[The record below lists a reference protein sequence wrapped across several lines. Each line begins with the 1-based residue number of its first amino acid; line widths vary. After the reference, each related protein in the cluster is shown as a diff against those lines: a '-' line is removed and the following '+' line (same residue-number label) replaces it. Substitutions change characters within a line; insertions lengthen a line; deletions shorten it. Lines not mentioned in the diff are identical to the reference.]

1 MRLIF
6 FGNGAFGIPTLQA
19 LANSVHEVAAVIT
32 NPDKP
37 AGRGHQLNP
46 TPIKEAALKLGLPIW
61 EVASPKDPTLPERL
75 KAIGAH
81 TFVVIAYRLLPRAIW
96 EIPPYGTLNLHPSL
110 LPAYRGA
117 APIPWTIIH
126 GETETGL
133 SIFQI
138 NEGIDTGML
147 LYQEKYPLPE
157 TWSAGDLENFL
168 AEVGARAIL
177 QVLEGLAL
185 GTLRPSP
192 QPHLPDAP
200 YAPKITSANTR
211 IQWNK
216 PARTIYNLIR
226 GLYPHP
232 LAWTTLQD
240 KRLQVLRATYNPH
253 RTLNAPPGTLYFEKG
268 HLFAAC
274 LEGVLELLE
283 VRLEGRKTLSGADFA
298 HGFLRKQT
306 HRLV

>member
-1 MRLIF
+1 MRLVF
-6 FGNGAFGIPTLQA
+6 FGNGTFGIPTLQA
-19 LANSVHEVAAVIT
+19 LATSVHEVAAVIT

-37 AGRGHQLNP
+37 AGRGHQLTP

-75 KAIGAH
+75 KGIGAH
-81 TFVVIAYRLLPRAIW
+81 AFVVIAYRILPRSIW
-96 EIPPYGTLNLHPSL
+96 EIPPFGALNLHPSL
-110 LPAYRGA
+110 LPAYRGP

-157 TWSAGDLENFL
+157 TWSAGDLEHFL

-185 GTLRPSP
+185 GTIRPFP
-192 QPHLPDAP
+192 QPDRPAAP
-200 YAPKITSANTR
+200 YAPKLTSANTR
-211 IQWNK
+211 IPWDK

-226 GLYPHP
+226 GLYPQP
-232 LAWTTLQD
+232 LAWTTFQD
-240 KRLQVLRATYNPH
+240 RRLQVLRATYNPH
-253 RTLNAPPGTLYFEKG
+253 RTLNAPPGTLYFEKD
-268 HLFAAC
+268 HLITAC
-274 LEGVLELLE
+274 LEGVIELLE
-283 VRLEGRKTLSGADFA
+283 VRLEGRNAMSGADFA
-298 HGFLRKQT
+298 HGFLKKQT
-306 HRLV
+306 HRLI

>member
-1 MRLIF
+1 MRLVF

-19 LANSVHEVAAVIT
+19 LANSVHEVTAVIT

-37 AGRGHQLNP
+37 AGRGHQPTP
-46 TPIKEAALKLGLPIW
+46 TPIKEAALKLGIPIW
-61 EVASPKDPTLPERL
+61 EVDSPKDPTLPDRL
-75 KAIGAH
+75 RAIGAH
-81 TFVVIAYRLLPRAIW
+81 AFVVIAYRILPRALW
-96 EIPPYGTLNLHPSL
+96 ELPPYGALNLHPSL

-177 QVLEGLAL
+177 QVLEELAL
-185 GTLRPSP
+185 GTLRPFP

-200 YAPKITSANTR
+200 YAPKLTSANTR
-211 IQWNK
+211 IRWDK
-216 PARTIYNLIR
+216 SARAIYNLIR
-226 GLYPHP
+226 GLYPQP
-232 LAWTTLQD
+232 LAWTTFQD
-240 KRLQVLRATYNPH
+240 KRLQVLRATYHPH
-253 RTLNAPPGTLYFEKG
+253 RTFNAPPGTLYFEKG
-268 HLFAAC
+268 HLLVAC
-274 LEGVLELLE
+274 SEGVLELLE

-298 HGFLRKQT
+298 HGFLKKQT
-306 HRLV
+306 HQLV